1 MSQKQQEFVVRTAG
15 SPKNEDRFTVVLN
28 AHYLEWDSGAMTDVR
43 WAYDRLMP
51 TGNGTCYQST
61 LRIDPGKK
69 KKLELPEFELSRCEL
84 ILGHKLP
91 KLSSNPELESMLA
104 EQQKNNVIEIWND
117 EKMIGVI
124 GPDRMMFGQ
133 FSGDLYAS
141 TSRTTALLHITAA
154 PL

>member
-1 MSQKQQEFVVRTAG
+1 MSHKQQEHVVKSAG

-28 AHYLEWDSGAMTDVR
+28 THYLEWDSGAMTDVR

-61 LRIDPGKK
+61 LRVDPSNKRK
-69 KKLELPEFELSRCEL
+69 IELPEFDISRCEL

-91 KLSSNPELESMLA
+91 KLASNPEMEAMLA
-104 EQQKNNVIEIWND
+104 EQQKNNVIEVWNG
-117 EKMIGVI
+117 EKMIGTI

-133 FSGDLYAS
+133 FAGELYVC